1 MSGSNLTSARGKNG
15 RQPGL
20 RAQLGVLRSR
30 PFRLL
35 FSAQFISR
43 TGDTFTTVAL
53 PFAVLR
59 LTGSVADV
67 GFVLAARTLPL
78 AVLVLFGGVWADRV
92 RRRAVLVVGS
102 NTVRFVSQ
110 AGLAV
115 LLITGVARLWEL
127 IALMAVYGV
136 AAALFYPAMTGLVPQ
151 TVAES
156 DLQSANALLS
166 FTRSSS
172 TIFGP
177 ALAGLLVS
185 VADPGWAI
193 AIDSLSFAVSAYL
206 FLIMRLPDATKRA
219 EGNSTLT
226 QFRDGW
232 TEVQSRPWV
241 LATITGFSIFAF
253 AGQGS
258 LFVLGPSVAQ
268 HFLGGARAWG
278 LLLTAM
284 GAGALIGDFLGL
296 KLRPERLIVGTVT
309 GLILCCPALICVAIA
324 APIVFIGLA
333 LTAFGA
339 ATSFADTMWFT
350 ALQEHVPTEAL
361 SRVSAYDWMGSTVFQ
376 PLGQGLAGPLALIVG
391 TASVLNGAA
400 VLIFATSFAILL
412 LPSVRQLR
420 RLPATS

>member
-1 MSGSNLTSARGKNG
+1 MSGSGSTPTQAKHT

-20 RAQLGVLRSR
+20 RARLGVLRSR

-67 GFVLAARTLPL
+67 GVVLAARTLPL
-78 AVLVLFGGVWADRV
+78 AVLVMFGGVWADRV
-92 RRRAVLVVGS
+92 PRRSVLVVGS

-115 LLITGVARLWEL
+115 LLIADVARLSEL
-127 IALMAVYGV
+127 VVLMAVYGV
-136 AAALFYPAMTGLVPQ
+136 AAALFYPAMSGLVPQ

-177 ALAGLLVS
+177 TLAGLLVG

-206 FLIMRLPDATKRA
+206 FLIMRLPNVTKRA
-219 EGNSTLT
+219 EGDSILA

-232 TEVQSRPWV
+232 TEVHSRPWV
-241 LATITGFSIFAF
+241 LATIIGFSIFAF

-258 LFVLGPSVAQ
+258 LFVLGPSIAQ
-268 HFLGGARAWG
+268 RFLGGARVWG
-278 LLLTAM
+278 LLLTAA
-284 GAGALIGDFLGL
+284 GAGAIIGDLLGL
-296 KLRPERLIVGTVT
+296 RLRPERLIVGTVI
-309 GLILCCPALICVAIA
+309 GLMLCCPALICVATV
-324 APIVFIGLA
+324 APTVCIGMA
-333 LTAFGA
+333 FTAFGA
-339 ATSFADTMWFT
+339 ATSFADTMWYT
-350 ALQEHVPTEAL
+350 ALQEHVPKEAL

-376 PLGQGLAGPLALIVG
+376 PLGQGLAGPLALVVG

-400 VLIFATSFAILL
+400 VLIFATSLVIVLM
-412 LPSVRQLR
+412 PSVRQLR
-420 RLPATS
+420 RLPSTS